1 MDLIIKNGK
10 VVTASKTYRA
20 DVGIRGGKVVAIGKN
35 LRSKKGAQVI
45 DARGKY
51 VIPGA
56 IDPHVHCDLPFCGTV
71 SANFFE
77 ETASAATGGITTVID
92 FAIQTKGKSLKEAIR
107 SRKKIAD
114 PQVAIDYSLHVG
126 ITDWKNKR
134 TQKELPEVI
143 KGGIPSFKMFM
154 IYRGQG
160 WMSDDA
166 DLYEALGLAR
176 RYGGRIGV
184 HAENVYVTETLTA
197 KYLKEKKFATY
208 NHALTRPNFTEGEAI
223 QRAITLAEAADG
235 SLYIVHMSTKEG
247 LEAVRAGK
255 KKGIDVYAETCPQY
269 LFLTDDLFKK
279 KNGHWYATCPP
290 IRKRADCRALWEG
303 LEEGTIPNMGTDT
316 CTFNTKQKSLYRG
329 VFARIPFGMPGLET
343 FLPMMYTAVMKRGW
357 RVNDLVAVTSTNSAK
372 IFGLYPKKGT
382 IAIGSDADIVVFD
395 PKKRVTISP
404 KRLQSTCDW
413 NPYTGQKLVGYP
425 MVTISRGKVIAKNGK
440 FIGERG
446 RGRFVP
452 RKAYGHI

>member
-10 VVTASKTYRA
+10 VVTASETYRA
-20 DVGIRGGKVVAIGKN
+20 DIGVRAEKIVAIGKN
-35 LRSKKGAQVI
+35 LKAGKATQVI

-51 VIPGA
+51 VIPGV

-77 ETASAATGGITTVID
+77 ETASAAAGGITTVID

-134 TQKELPEVI
+134 TQNELSGVI

-166 DLYEALGLAR
+166 DLYEALVMAR

-184 HAENVYVTETLTA
+184 HAENVYLTETLTA
-197 KYLKEKKFATY
+197 KYLKEKRFATY
-208 NHALTRPNFTEGEAI
+208 NHALSRPNFTEGEAI

-235 SLYIVHMSTKEG
+235 SLYIVHMSTREG
-247 LEAVRAGK
+247 LEAVREGV
-255 KKGIDVYAETCPQY
+255 KKGVDVYAETCPQY

-290 IRKRADCRALWEG
+290 IRKRSDCLALWTG
-303 LEEGTIPNMGTDT
+303 LEEGMILNMGTDT
-316 CTFNTKQKSLYRG
+316 CTFNTKQKALWKG

-343 FLPMMYTAVMKRGW
+343 FLPMMYTATMKRGW
-357 RVNDLVAVTSTNSAK
+357 SVNDLVAVTSTNSAK

-395 PKKRVTISP
+395 PKKRVTISST
-404 KRLQSTCDW
+404 RLQSTCDW
-413 NPYTGQKLVGYP
+413 NPYTGRKLTGYP
-425 MVTISRGKVIAKNGK
+425 VMTISRGRIIARNGK
-440 FIGERG
+440 FVGEKG
-446 RGRFVP
+446 WGQFVP
-452 RKAYGHI
+452 RKAYGRI

>member
-1 MDLIIKNGK
+1 MDILIKNGK
-10 VVTASKTYRA
+10 VVTSSQTYRA
-20 DVGIRGGKVVAIGKN
+20 DVGIKGGKIVALGAS
-35 LRSKKGAQVI
+35 LRAKKGTEVI

-51 VIPGA
+51 LLPGV

-77 ETASAATGGITTVID
+77 ETASAAAGGITTVID
-92 FAIQTKGKSLKEAIR
+92 FAIQTKGKTLKEAVR
-107 SRKKIAD
+107 NRKKLAD
-114 PQVAIDYSLHVG
+114 PQVAVDYSLHVG

-134 TQKELPEVI
+134 TQAELAEVI

-166 DLYEALGLAR
+166 DLYEALHAAKK
-176 RYGGRIGV
+176 YGGRIGV
-184 HAENVYVTETLTA
+184 HAENVYLTEALVA
-197 KYLKEKKFATY
+197 RYLKEKKYATY

-247 LEAVRAGK
+247 LEAVREAR
-255 KKGIDVYAETCPQY
+255 KKGVDVYAETCPQY
-269 LFLTDDLFKK
+269 LFLTDELFKK

-290 IRKRADCRALWEG
+290 IRKKADCLALWQG
-303 LEEGTIPNMGTDT
+303 MEEGMILNMGTDT
-316 CTFNTKQKSLYRG
+316 CTFNSRQKALYKG

-343 FLPMMYTAVMKRGW
+343 FLPMMYTAAMKRSW
-357 RVNDLVAVTSTNSAK
+357 SVNDLVAVTSTNSAK

-382 IAIGSDADIVVFD
+382 IAIGSDADVVIFD
-395 PKKRVTISP
+395 PKQRVVISP

-413 NPYTGQKLVGYP
+413 NPYAGAKLKGYP
-425 MVTISRGKVIAKNGK
+425 VLTIARGKVVARNGK
-440 FIGERG
+440 FVGEKG
-446 RGRFVP
+446 WGQFVP
-452 RKAYGHI
+452 RKAYGRI